1 METEEKVQFMHRRIR
16 SLQFACNHAVLP
28 EDCGFG
34 GRRTVLT
41 VSRGNCS
48 DHVTVV
54 PLLPAGHYAPDETQ
68 QNGTHAFVTVDDQT
82 YMALCDS
89 PVTIPAD
96 SLDRFLGYVRPF
108 KEYNGV
114 LRGLA
119 SHFLITKGTL
129 L

>member
-1 METEEKVQFMHRRIR
+1 MEENVEIRTRHIR
-16 SLQFACNHAVLP
+16 SSQFACNEAVLP
-28 EDCGFG
+28 ECCGFG

-41 VSRGNCS
+41 VSHNNCG

-54 PLLPAGHYAPDETQ
+54 PLLPTGHYAPGETQ
-68 QNGTHAFVTVDDQT
+68 LNGTHAFVTVDDQT
-82 YMALCDS
+82 YMALCDY